1 MVRVIIVC
9 MSVLVIGAWSLFAQQ
24 NVVGNVQRTYRDID
38 NAVIEYEQRVEFPV
52 TRNEQVFTGIV
63 YMQKPNLYRIESE
76 QQTVV
81 TDGNDIWSYNPFTE
95 QVIIDSYREEE
106 EMFTPDRFLLNI
118 PDDFYVTVG
127 ERETVG
133 ERSLITL
140 RLIPKD
146 EHQYV
151 RSMRMWV
158 DESGWLVRKAEVIDL
173 NDTKTTY
180 VVRTIEINRGIDASL
195 FTYDPPPDAE
205 IIDLR

>member
-1 MVRVIIVC
+1 
-9 MSVLVIGAWSLFAQQ
+9 MSALVIGAWSLLAQQ

-52 TRNEQVFTGIV
+52 TRNEQVFTGVV
-63 YMQKPNLYRIESE
+63 YMRKPNLYRIESE

-180 VVRTIEINRGIDASL
+180 LVRTIEINRGIDVSL